1 MNSKEFINKIIDFS
15 KEQINYYENKVV
27 EDEQYPSLQ
36 QCHQEELKSAQE
48 GFNHFLK
55 IKQDLEI
62 LELIKKHLYVANG
75 LVEMKITS
83 EEYAII
89 HKVKFHNGIP
99 IANEEAIDKINKWFW
114 RNFNDE

>member
-1 MNSKEFINKIIDFS
+1 MIMTSKEALDKLNKHFHLDCYSFNDNENSKIRE
-15 KEQINYYENKVV
+15 YEI
-27 EDEQYPSLQ
+27 
-36 QCHQEELKSAQE
+36 
-48 GFNHFLK
+48 

-83 EEYAII
+83 EEYEKM

-99 IANEEAIDKINKWFW
+99 IANQEAIDKINKWFW
-114 RNFNDE
+114 RDFNDE